1 MQRSGSEE
9 RRFLHMRTFLKWF
22 GISAAVIAV
31 LVVLTL
37 TVFASRL
44 KGEAKARI
52 QEYLQQRFQSD
63 VQFTDFDVSLY
74 PLPGA
79 TIDGLALYHHGRHD
93 LPPLIKIRRVVLH
106 TGVLGL
112 FEKHIH
118 IHSVDLEGL
127 VLTMPPKSSGA
138 RPELHAS
145 DVDLSKKY
153 PVLIDRIEADN
164 ALISI
169 QRSDISKPPRDFPIQ
184 HLHIQKFS
192 FDGPADFQA
201 QLTNAV
207 PVGEIEAAGQ
217 FGPWIPDD
225 PRELPVSA
233 HYTFKNADMG
243 TLRGLTGTLQ
253 SNGVFSGPLDYL
265 NVKGT
270 ADVPNFALR
279 VSGHPVNLHT
289 DFTATVDGTNGNV
302 LLHPVIAH
310 FRHTTFVVNGAV
322 VDLDKAAK
330 GRTIQMDVNAKQ
342 ARIEDLLY
350 LAVKNDPPIMTGDT
364 QFVGKMEIREGDQ
377 DLMQKLTVNGTFDVA
392 QSHFTSPSVQEKI
405 DSLSRRG
412 QGHPEDNQIDD
423 VVSDLKGNFNLANGV
438 IDFTNLNFS
447 VTGAAVDLHGTY
459 GMENG
464 NLDFHGHL
472 LLQAKL
478 SQTMTGAKSVL
489 LKAAD
494 PFFKGKNGGSSV
506 PIKITGTREQPQY
519 GLDLGGGKK
528 K

>member
-1 MQRSGSEE
+1 
-9 RRFLHMRTFLKWF
+9 MRTFLKWF
-22 GISAAVIAV
+22 GITVAV
-31 LVVLTL
+31 LALIAIACLTI
-37 TVFASRL
+37 FASRL
-44 KGEAKARI
+44 KAEAKARV
-52 QEYLQQRFQSD
+52 QEYLGQHFESD
-63 VQFTDFDVSLY
+63 VEFTDFDITLY

-79 TIDGLALYHHGRHD
+79 TINGLALYHHGHRD
-93 LPPLIKIRRVVLH
+93 LPPLFKIRRVVFN
-106 TGVLGL
+106 TGLFGL

-118 IHSVDLEGL
+118 ISNVVLEGL
-127 VLTMPPKSSGA
+127 VITMPPKSSGA
-138 RPELHAS
+138 RPDFHATNT
-145 DVDLSKKY
+145 DLAKKY
-153 PVLIDRIEADN
+153 PVMIDRIEADN

-169 QRSDISKPPRDFPIQ
+169 QRADTSKPPREFPIQ

-192 FDGPADFQA
+192 FDGPANFQA

-207 PVGEIEAAGQ
+207 PTGEVDAAGQ

-225 PRELPVSA
+225 PRELPVTA
-233 HYTFKNADMG
+233 HYVFKNADMG
-243 TLRGLTGTLQ
+243 TLRGLSGTLQ
-253 SNGVFSGPLDYL
+253 STGEFSGPLDYL
-265 NVKGT
+265 NVKGV

-279 VSGHPVNLHT
+279 VAAHPVNLHT

-310 FRHTTFVVNGAV
+310 FRHTTFVVNGEV
-322 VDLDKAAK
+322 VDLNKSAK

-350 LAVKNDPPIMTGDT
+350 LTVKNDPPIMTGDT

-377 DLMQKLTVNGTFDVA
+377 DLMDKLTVNGTFDVA
-392 QSHFTSPSVQEKI
+392 ESHFTSPTVQEKI

-412 QGHPEDNQIDD
+412 QGHPQDAQIDD
-423 VVSDLKGNFNLANGV
+423 VVSDLKGNFSLADGV
-438 IDFTNLNFS
+438 INFSSLNFS
-447 VTGAAVDLHGTY
+447 VTGAAVALQGTY

-464 NLDFHGHL
+464 NLDFYGHL

-478 SQTMTGAKSVL
+478 SQTMTGAKSFF

-494 PFFKGKNGGSSV
+494 PFFRGKNGGSSV
-506 PIKITGTREQPQY
+506 PIKITGTREHPEY
-519 GLDLGGGKK
+519 GLNLGGKK

>member
-1 MQRSGSEE
+1 
-9 RRFLHMRTFLKWF
+9 MRTFLKWL

-31 LVVLTL
+31 LAILAL

-44 KGEAKARI
+44 KLAAKARV
-52 QEYLQQRFQSD
+52 QEYLGQHFESD

-79 TIDGLALYHHGRHD
+79 TIDGLALYHHGHRD
-93 LPPLIKIRRVVLH
+93 LPPLIKIRRVILH

-112 FEKHIH
+112 FEEHIH
-118 IHSVDLEGL
+118 IRSVDLEGL
-127 VLTMPPKSSGA
+127 VITMPPKASGA
-138 RPELHAS
+138 RPDLHATN
-145 DVDLSKKY
+145 VDLAKKY
-153 PVLIDRIEADN
+153 PVMIDRIEADN

-169 QRSDISKPPRDFPIQ
+169 QRADTSKPPRDFPIQ

-207 PVGEIEAAGQ
+207 PTGEIDAAGQ
-217 FGPWIPDD
+217 FGPWDPDA
-225 PRELPVSA
+225 PRQLPVNA
-233 HYTFKNADMG
+233 RYTFKNADMG
-243 TLRGLTGTLQ
+243 TLRGLSGTMQ
-253 SNGVFSGPLDYL
+253 SNGAFSGPLDYL
-265 NVKGT
+265 SVKGAT
-270 ADVPNFALR
+270 EIPNFALR
-279 VSGHPVNLHT
+279 VAGHPVDLHT

-310 FRHTTFVVNGAV
+310 FRHTTFVVNGEV
-322 VDLDKAAK
+322 VDLNKSAK

-350 LAVKNDPPIMTGDT
+350 LTVKNDPPLMTGDAH
-364 QFVGKMEIREGDQ
+364 FLGKMEIREGDE
-377 DLMQKLTVNGTFDVA
+377 DLLDKLTVNGTFDVA
-392 QSHFTSPSVQEKI
+392 ESHFTSQSVQEKI

-412 QGHPEDNQIDD
+412 QGHPEDHQIDD

-438 IDFTNLNFS
+438 INFSSLNFS
-447 VTGAAVDLHGTY
+447 VTGAAVALQGTY

-472 LLQAKL
+472 LMQAKL

-494 PFFKGKNGGSSV
+494 PFFRGKNGGSSV
-506 PIKITGTREQPQY
+506 PIKITGTREHPEY
-519 GLDLGGGKK
+519 GLDLGGKK